1 MAAVSL
7 VPRPS
12 ITANVAL
19 ASLVSSQ
26 RAPRER
32 VGSGDETTRMRVSCD
47 GRLGTRLTALLRVR
61 GSGSETSFEVE
72 NHALMDKL
80 HRQVQICAVDVRS
93 YYLLFCQTNPQ
104 ALNNELCSIT
114 V

>member
-32 VGSGDETTRMRVSCD
+32 VGSGDETTRMRVSCNAGQD
-47 GRLGTRLTALLRVR
+47 GGLL
-61 GSGSETSFEVE
+61 SF
-72 NHALMDKL
+72 
-80 HRQVQICAVDVRS
+80 
-93 YYLLFCQTNPQ
+93 
-104 ALNNELCSIT
+104 
-114 V
+114 